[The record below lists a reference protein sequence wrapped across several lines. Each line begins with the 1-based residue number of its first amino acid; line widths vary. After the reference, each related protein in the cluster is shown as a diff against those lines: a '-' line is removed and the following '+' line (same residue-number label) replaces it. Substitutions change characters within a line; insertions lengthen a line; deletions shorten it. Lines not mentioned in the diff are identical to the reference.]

1 MLIGLLKK
9 SVKTVISSP
18 WGWRMS
24 APFRSR
30 AVMSLMY
37 HRINDQSAQ
46 FPGISVERFR
56 EQMQWVR
63 NNCTPI
69 RCEEIVDAARFAG
82 KIRPPV
88 VITFDD
94 GYRDYHDV
102 AYPILREY
110 KIPAAVFLA
119 TSFMDNGGLIWTEA
133 MSHALT
139 ITNKKSITLTF
150 MGNRTYSLAN
160 ALQRSQFLDEAKLV
174 LKSISDIDR
183 QKSLAELL
191 VALGVLDPGQDLPRQ
206 MLSWGEVRATM
217 DGTSYG
223 GHTHTHPILSQL
235 SAAAMEQEIRL
246 CRDRLLAET
255 NITPTL
261 FAYPNGRRQ
270 DFNDA
275 TKAALKRSG
284 FNLSFSTIEGL
295 IDAGSDPMELRRQPA
310 CDTSLGNFAAIVAGV
325 NHSSKVS
332 SQKHGY

>member
-1 MLIGLLKK
+1 
-9 SVKTVISSP
+9 
-18 WGWRMS
+18 MS
-24 APFRSR
+24 APFRPQ
-30 AVMSLMY
+30 AVTSLMY

-46 FPGISVERFR
+46 FPGISLRRFR

-69 RCEEIVDAARFAG
+69 RCEEIVDATRFAG

-119 TSFMDNGGLIWTEA
+119 TSFMDKGGLIWTE
-133 MSHALT
+133 MLHHALT
-139 ITNKKSITLTF
+139 TTNKKVIALIF
-150 MGNRTYSLAN
+150 MGNHTYSLAN
-160 ALQRSQFLDEAKLV
+160 APQRGLFLDEAKRV
-174 LKSISDIDR
+174 LKSLPDR
-183 QKSLAELL
+183 DRLISLAELL
-191 VALGVLDPGQDLPRQ
+191 DALGVRDPGQDLPRQ
-206 MLSWGEVRATM
+206 MLSWNEVRATM

-235 SAAAMEQEIRL
+235 SAAALEQEIQL

-255 NITPTL
+255 GITPTL
-261 FAYPNGRRQ
+261 FAYPNGRSQ

-275 TKAALKRSG
+275 TKGALKRHG

-295 IDAGSDPMELRRQPA
+295 IDANSDPMELRRQPA
-310 CDTSLGNFAAIVAGV
+310 SNTSLGDFAAIVAGI
-325 NHSSKVS
+325 NRPPKVGS
-332 SQKHGY
+332 PKHGY